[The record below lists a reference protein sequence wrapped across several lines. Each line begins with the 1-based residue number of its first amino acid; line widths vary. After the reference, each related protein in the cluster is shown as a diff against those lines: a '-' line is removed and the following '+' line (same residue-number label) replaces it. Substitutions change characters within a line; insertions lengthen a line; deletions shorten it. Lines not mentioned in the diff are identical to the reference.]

1 VSAELKQRAAA
12 DAVLAPGPF
21 LETVLDAAA
30 RHGAEGDP
38 DHEVGDL
45 QDLARDLWALLS
57 PTQRAA
63 FARADRWRAFILD
76 HTPETTP

>member
-1 VSAELKQRAAA
+1 MIRPS
-12 DAVLAPGPF
+12 F
-21 LETVLDAAA
+21 LEAVIDAAA

-57 PTQRAA
+57 TAQRTRFAA
-63 FARADRWRAFILD
+63 LPRWRTFITD
-76 HTPETTP
+76 HTPETTS